1 MGKIARPLLP
11 AMSPRSPLLPLGSA
25 LLLTLCAATA
35 GHAQNLEFSVQTQR
49 HSDATRLNEMDKQ
62 SAPPLRPRA
71 GRNLSYE
78 DNELRLAYR
87 QGDWTLSALG
97 RQSAAIVANQDGLEF
112 ARHLID
118 KQWPAGDRRFD
129 LELDYRGFAGGGLAL
144 ARRFK
149 FGDAKT
155 EGGGWSARLELQALS
170 LKRLRHTEVWG
181 SANFN
186 AARRAYAFDL
196 QAMRAQD
203 GMDFTF
209 QQNYP
214 STGWGLLGQA
224 ELQWCGA
231 RACVAAAWQ
240 DLGRLVWK
248 RLPQEALVLNSETH
262 SYDADGYLVYK
273 PMLNGRYSQPRYSSS
288 ARQRLQLRGH
298 YDSDWGRSSLQL
310 THLQGFGWL
319 PELGLG
325 WNLAPG
331 GISDSLGLQGWG
343 LRWASHERRLSL
355 DLQGRRWRLSWGS
368 DRLSGSEAHSRQLSL
383 AWIQPL

>member
-1 MGKIARPLLP
+1 MGRIARPLLP
-11 AMSPRSPLLPLGSA
+11 AMSSPSPLLPLGSA

-35 GHAQNLEFSVQTQR
+35 GHAQSLEFSVQTQR
-49 HSDATRLNEMDKQ
+49 HSDATRLNEMAHK

-87 QGDWTLSALG
+87 QGSWTLSALG

-118 KQWPAGDRRFD
+118 KQLPAGDRRFD
-129 LELDYRGFAGGGLAL
+129 LDLDYRGFAGGGLAL
-144 ARRFK
+144 ARQFL
-149 FGDAKT
+149 FGDAKSARD
-155 EGGGWSARLELQALS
+155 GWSAHLEVQALS
-170 LKRLRHTEVWG
+170 LKRLRHTELLG
-181 SANFN
+181 SASFN
-186 AARRAYAFDL
+186 AARRAYAFEL
-196 QAMRAQD
+196 QGRRAQD
-203 GMDFTF
+203 GMDFPF
-209 QQNYP
+209 QQDYAG
-214 STGWGLLGQA
+214 TGWGLLGQA

-231 RACVAAAWQ
+231 RACAALAWQ

-248 RLPQEALVLNSETH
+248 GLPQEALTLNSETN

-273 PMLNGRYSQPRYSSS
+273 PMLSGRYSQPRYSSS

-298 YDSDWGRSSLQL
+298 YESDWGRSSLQL

-331 GISDSLGLQGWG
+331 GMSERLGLQGWG